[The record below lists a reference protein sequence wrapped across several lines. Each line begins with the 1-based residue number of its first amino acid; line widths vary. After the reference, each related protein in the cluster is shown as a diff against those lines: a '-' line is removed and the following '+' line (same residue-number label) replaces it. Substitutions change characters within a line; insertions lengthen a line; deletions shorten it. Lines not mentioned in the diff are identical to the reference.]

1 MLKLVLAGKA
11 IMLYLSLMGCS
22 YKNELP
28 MLLAKMIAISDLL
41 QERTNT
47 ATIIVKN
54 DKVEHWLNGVKIV
67 EYTRNNQV
75 RNALVAYSK

>member
-1 MLKLVLAGKA
+1 
-11 IMLYLSLMGCS
+11 MGCS

-41 QERTNT
+41 QERTNA

>member
-1 MLKLVLAGKA
+1 
-11 IMLYLSLMGCS
+11 MGCS